1 MPRDNLAKI
10 WSPSP
15 PSESRRESASERPRS
30 ERSHLS
36 KARSASPPPERSQQ
50 STRSTQGRQRDTLA
64 RIWSPSPPSERSRQS
79 TPIGHGGTHRARDS
93 IGFSGSEVN
102 TVSEALSTFHLAPSA
117 AAYDSQIAPS
127 SPPTVT
133 FTPTQLRSIAPGALP
148 WGSSDPMQQPRDDH
162 PPERRSDGS
171 PPLLRES
178 ASLQSHVRKEN
189 DTHIF
194 KCDICSTR
202 KEDKILADYSS
213 FEQHY
218 TTLHPF
224 SKVPVGQSK
233 PPGRPPPA
241 LPPFPKQRPLE
252 PANYDELEEY
262 RSRGRDS
269 NPPEAQPPLAPLA
282 GQADSAID
290 IPPQIIQ
297 EPGRI
302 WRCVFDDPK
311 RGYCG
316 RTFTNDAIAFRH
328 HGEVHRGLR
337 LVCPECEKPAY
348 GYKNASVLK
357 DHLCRVHKN
366 LDSKARQRIMQTL
379 FNDQDCDSPGCTK
392 KKDGHTYH
400 TSRK

>member
-30 ERSHLS
+30 ERSHSS

-50 STRSTQGRQRDTLA
+50 STRSTQRRQRDTLA
-64 RIWSPSPPSERSRQS
+64 QIWSPSPPSERSRQS
-79 TPIGHGGTHRARDS
+79 TPTGHGSTHRARDS
-93 IGFSGSEVN
+93 IGFSGPEVN
-102 TVSEALSTFHLAPSA
+102 TVSEALSTFHFAPSA
-117 AAYDSQIAPS
+117 AAYDPQIARRSPS
-127 SPPTVT
+127 TVT
-133 FTPTQLRSIAPGALP
+133 FTSTQLRSIAPDALP
-148 WGSSDPMQQPRDDH
+148 WGSSDPLQQPRDDH
-162 PPERRSDGS
+162 PSERRSDGS

-213 FEQHY
+213 LEKHY
-218 TTLHPF
+218 GTLHPF
-224 SKVPVGQSK
+224 SEVPVGQSK

-241 LPPFPKQRPLE
+241 LPPFPELRPLR

-269 NPPEAQPPLAPLA
+269 NPPEVQPPLAPLA
-282 GQADSAID
+282 RQADSAID
-290 IPPQIIQ
+290 IPPQIIK
-297 EPGRI
+297 EPRSI
-302 WRCVFDDPK
+302 WRCVFKDPK

-316 RTFTNDAIAFRH
+316 RAFTKEAPALRH
-328 HGEVHRGLR
+328 HGEVHRGLQF
-337 LVCPECEKPAY
+337 VCPECEKPEH
-348 GYKNASVLK
+348 GHKNAFRLNEHMRKEHK
-357 DHLCRVHKN
+357 D
-366 LDSKARQRIMQTL
+366 LDMKARNRIIQTL
-379 FNDQDCDSPGCTK
+379 FNDQDCDWPRCTK
-392 KKDGHTYH
+392 KIDGHRH
-400 TSRK
+400 NKSRK